1 MNAKLWEQRGW
12 KVRLRHHDLTANHFR
27 IVEMGAIYMISM
39 VIGNP
44 QKSEQTD
51 LHSNNVEHV
60 HQDVTLLVGIK
71 SNLQVFQVLLQSFKT
86 TLEAVPSVDR
96 GGRRPGYWGPSI
108 EFR

>member
-1 MNAKLWEQRGW
+1 
-12 KVRLRHHDLTANHFR
+12 
-27 IVEMGAIYMISM
+27 MGAIYMISM

-60 HQDVTLLVGIK
+60 HQSVTLLAGIK
-71 SNLQVFQVLLQSFKT
+71 SNLQVFQVMLQSFNT
-86 TLEAVPSVDR
+86 TLEAVPSVDH

-108 EFR
+108 EFPEFACHLRVPRRSRAMIRSRAE